1 MEKIYALTEVNYFG
15 EVTAVELFTDKQVAI
30 NTLEAHYLYEKDE
43 AERNGYA
50 DQVDENSFLDDMQGE
65 LLYGDTRFYWQIL
78 EAHTSLYNAT
88 TKK

>member
-50 DQVDENSFLDDMQGE
+50 DQVDENSFLEDMCGE
-65 LLYGDTRFYWQIL
+65 LSYGDTRFFWQIL

>member
-50 DQVDENSFLDDMQGE
+50 DQVDENSFLEDMCGE
-65 LLYGDTRFYWQIL
+65 LLYGDTRFFWQIL